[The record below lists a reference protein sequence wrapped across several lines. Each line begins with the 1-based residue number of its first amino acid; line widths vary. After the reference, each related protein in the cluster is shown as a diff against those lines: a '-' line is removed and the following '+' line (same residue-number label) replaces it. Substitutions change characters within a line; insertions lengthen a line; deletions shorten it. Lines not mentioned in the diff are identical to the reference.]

1 MINPLISIIIP
12 CYNTEKYLPQC
23 LDSIVAQTYNNLEI
37 ICVIDG
43 SPDNSL
49 GICKQY
55 AQNDSRIVII
65 EQSNQGLSG
74 ARNTGV
80 AAAHG
85 LSLIHI

>member
-49 GICKQY
+49 GI
-55 AQNDSRIVII
+55 
-65 EQSNQGLSG
+65 
-74 ARNTGV
+74 
-80 AAAHG
+80 
-85 LSLIHI
+85 